1 MELSPQAVS
10 IHPVIEGP
18 RACVKCGYSI
28 TGLFTNGHCPEC
40 GTPVAESLRGDL
52 LQHAGKDYLKT
63 ILTGHSWVLNGVLA
77 IIVVQVATML
87 GSITAA
93 MRGATTPPREFTAIL
108 SLVGL
113 AVSVW
118 IFLGY
123 VKLTEPDPQFT
134 GLERPDTARQ
144 LVRLSAIVTI
154 IVGVIASVLYLSTS
168 LSGVVVLILGAL
180 QLVGLAA
187 FVLQF
192 LAMMNYTIWLG
203 RRIPDTWIVRRASMY
218 RWLLPLIA
226 VVGAVALF
234 LGPLVALIMYWNL
247 LDRMRKHLKSIVAN
261 GQPASLRGM

>member
-52 LQHAGKDYLKT
+52 LQHAGKDYLRT

-168 LSGVVVLILGAL
+168 LSGVVVLILG
-180 QLVGLAA
+180 V
-187 FVLQF
+187 
-192 LAMMNYTIWLG
+192 
-203 RRIPDTWIVRRASMY
+203 IVRRASMY

-261 GQPASLRGM
+261 GQPASLRGI

>member
-1 MELSPQAVS
+1 
-10 IHPVIEGP
+10 
-18 RACVKCGYSI
+18 
-28 TGLFTNGHCPEC
+28 
-40 GTPVAESLRGDL
+40 
-52 LQHAGKDYLKT
+52 
-63 ILTGHSWVLNGVLA
+63 VLNGVLA

-123 VKLTEPDPQFT
+123 VKLTEPDPQLT

-144 LVRLSAIVTI
+144 LVRISAIVTI

-168 LSGVVVLILGAL
+168 LSGVVVLILGVL

-187 FVLQF
+187 FVMQF
-192 LAMMNYTIWLG
+192 LAMMNY
-203 RRIPDTWIVRRASMY
+203 AS
-218 RWLLPLIA
+218 RTCGSSDAPRCI
-226 VVGAVALF
+226 G
-234 LGPLVALIMYWNL
+234 GCSHSSP
-247 LDRMRKHLKSIVAN
+247 S
-261 GQPASLRGM
+261 